1 LQYPPDPKMEKPGG
15 PEGAPRRLNPKA
27 RSKLDLIKPLGG
39 PQGGADGPQA
49 QEMPLT
55 VPHVLAL
62 DRKSGARG
70 FPPPRPFRAAEG
82 TGGLERLL
90 ALQLAL

>member
-1 LQYPPDPKMEKPGG
+1 MEKPGG
-15 PEGAPRRLNPKA
+15 LEGAPRRLNPKA

-49 QEMPLT
+49 QEMPQA
-55 VPHVLAL
+55 VPHVLAA
-62 DRKSGARG
+62 DAQV
-70 FPPPRPFRAAEG
+70 PRAWFYLLPGPAAQGKEWDG
-82 TGGLERLL
+82 SAV